1 MSENTKQSENP
12 VGVDITAL
20 KTFAV
25 SFDGLTSSAIL
36 AGEKGRVPDDAVK
49 GLIEGGYVKAIGK
62 GEK

>member
-1 MSENTKQSENP
+1 MSEEIKKPE
-12 VGVDITAL
+12 GVEVTAI